1 MNARLAIAL
10 LAGLTLSAGCGGDGI
25 RRVSVD
31 GRLTVQGQPLGDT
44 IVQFLPQAG
53 VPGPGGVGRSDAG
66 GRFKLIG
73 SRLGAAGA
81 APGRYRVALV
91 RLVGAD
97 GAPVPPETG
106 ESDAPGIRNTIP
118 EPYTSP
124 DTTPLEVEVPPRGG
138 GVAVDLPVPL
148 IDGR

>member
-1 MNARLAIAL
+1 MNARITIAV
-10 LAGLTLSAGCGGDGI
+10 LAGLTLSTGCGGDGV

-44 IVQFLPQAG
+44 TVQFLPQAG
-53 VPGPGGVGRSDAG
+53 VPGPGGMGHSDAG
-66 GRFKLIG
+66 GQFTLIG
-73 SRLGAAGA
+73 SRLGAAGV

-97 GAPVPPETG
+97 GAGVPPETG

-118 EPYTSP
+118 EPYTSAE
-124 DTTPLEVEVPPRGG
+124 TTPLEVEVPTRGG
-138 GVAVDLPVPL
+138 VVTVDLPVPL
-148 IDGR
+148 VTRR